1 MRYDQFKINLL
12 EAILDEAEMTPK
24 AFQDFLASP
33 LVTGMKMGFELE
45 SVIHNVRS
53 ESDGEVEPDMGY
65 DERAT
70 DIDSIVAFFGEG
82 DDPNGE
88 RTLNTLRNNL
98 YDDFMQ
104 WQDAEFDEYF
114 RTDEAQTDLK
124 EFIREYLEEKDYTD
138 RQQRLE
144 FDNAEEGRVSD
155 IYAEAEMSGI
165 EKLRDEFNDSG
176 DGDFETYCDAIDMSY
191 MSDVLSKYE
200 HYLYWPYTSYS
211 DENDSY
217 LNLEYVADELK
228 TETGIDATYED
239 SYHSASRSRAQ
250 EKGQWII
257 EPDSSI
263 ETDDNEDAGLEF
275 ISPALEINQAL
286 KQMQQVLEFIRDH
299 GYTNTST
306 GLHINISVPDYNV
319 DKLDY
324 VKLAIFLGDKYV
336 LEQFDRLSNHY
347 CDGAY
352 KKIGNKVQQMKGDE
366 LKAVMNKMKEGL
378 TLAASKIIHTG
389 YTSKYTSINT
399 KEGYIE
405 FRSPG
410 GNYLDDPVEKLTNT
424 ALRMALALR
433 IATDEN
439 MYKKEYQKRLYKV
452 LTDTGEK
459 DDLVKFKDYVAKFQ
473 TADKETRG
481 YIIQTIQAEREAR
494 KAKKK
499 KPEGESRPYW
509 MVRRRGD
516 TRGGGMAVFAD
527 TAYDAV
533 KDVAKSWDMD
543 PIYLVA
549 TPMADEQ
556 PQGGPD
562 SGNEERTWTV
572 KDGLGREVG
581 TVQARSS
588 DEALRIYGSTNNI
601 DTRNYAAVDS
611 GTTFVI
617 NYNGTEYRQRANSAD
632 EARDLLSARIGVER
646 NLLWDIG
653 VYYPRDGGGSEG
665 GGVTVDGNARGNY
678 QLVNSNRSIDTRMT
692 NVSREEAFNTARRM
706 EQEYGLESGSIHVTR
721 LTGQSQSTTGVAGHN
736 WRIYDVQNPDL
747 FTVVAADSR
756 TNAVERWAYV
766 NPERE
771 AAMIDAVP
779 DEGAMKYEFTIA
791 QQAVNPDPVSDGDR
805 FIYPAELYRQR
816 SGQEIPVRRVWAT
829 SKEQALSKVR
839 TFFPRDFDTVP
850 EDHMKIN
857 VVGI

>member
-1 MRYDQFKINLL
+1 MRYDQFKINLV

-53 ESDGEVEPDMGY
+53 ESDSEPEPDYGY
-65 DERAT
+65 DERASNIEVIL
-70 DIDSIVAFFGEG
+70 DFFRGG
-82 DDPNGE
+82 DDPNGD
-88 RTLNTLRNNL
+88 RTIDTLRNNL

-104 WQDAEFDEYF
+104 WQDSEFDEYF
-114 RTDEAQTDLK
+114 RTDEAQVDLK

-138 RQQRLE
+138 RQQKLE

-155 IYAEAEMSGI
+155 VYAEAEMSGI
-165 EKLRDEFNDSG
+165 EKLRDEWNDNDSAG
-176 DGDFETYCDAIDMSY
+176 WEKYCDVMDMNY
-191 MSDVLSKYE
+191 MSDVQNKYE
-200 HYLYWPYTSYS
+200 HYLYWPYISYG
-211 DENDSY
+211 DDNDSY

-228 TETGIDATYED
+228 SETGIDARYDD
-239 SYHSASRSRAQ
+239 SYHSVSRERAQ

-263 ETDDNEDAGLEF
+263 DADESEDAGLEF
-275 ISPALEINQAL
+275 ISPALEINEAL
-286 KQMQQVLEFIRDH
+286 KQMQQVLEFIRGR

-452 LTDTGEK
+452 LNDAGEQ

-473 TADKETRG
+473 TADKETRS

-509 MVRRRGD
+509 MVRRRGQNNA
-516 TRGGGMAVFAD
+516 GGMAVFAD

-533 KDVAKSWDMD
+533 KDVAKSWGLD

-549 TPMADEQ
+549 TPMADEK
-556 PQGGPD
+556 PD
-562 SGNEERTWTV
+562 DSYY
-572 KDGLGREVG
+572 
-581 TVQARSS
+581 S
-588 DEALRIYGSTNNI
+588 DLDNRI
-601 DTRNYAAVDS
+601 R
-611 GTTFVI
+611 
-617 NYNGTEYRQRANSAD
+617 
-632 EARDLLSARIGVER
+632 
-646 NLLWDIG
+646 
-653 VYYPRDGGGSEG
+653 GSEG
-665 GGVTVDGNARGNY
+665 GGVTVDGNATGNY
-678 QLVNSNRSIDTRMT
+678 QLVNSNRSIDTRMN
-692 NVSREEAFNTARRM
+692 NVTREVALQTARNM
-706 EQEYGLESGSIHVTR
+706 EQEYGLENGSIHVTR
-721 LTGQSQSTTGVAGHN
+721 INNQSQSTTGAAGHN

-766 NPERE
+766 NPERP
-771 AAMIDAVP
+771 AVMVDAVP

-791 QQAVNPDPVSDGDR
+791 QQAMNPDPLNDSDR

-816 SGQEIPVRRVWAT
+816 TGREGLFLRKVWAT
-829 SKEQALSKVR
+829 SKEQAISKAR
-839 TFFPRDFDTVP
+839 TFFPRDFDTIP
-850 EDHMKIN
+850 EEWLKIN

>member
-1 MRYDQFKINLL
+1 MRYDQFKINLV

-53 ESDGEVEPDMGY
+53 ESDGEAEPDMGY
-65 DERAT
+65 DERT
-70 DIDSIVAFFGEG
+70 SDIEGILDFFRGG

-88 RTLNTLRNNL
+88 QTINKLRNEL

-176 DGDFETYCDAIDMSY
+176 DSDFEKYCDVMDMNY
-191 MSDVLSKYE
+191 MSEVYYKYDNF
-200 HYLYWPYTSYS
+200 LYWPYISYG
-211 DENDSY
+211 DDNDSY

-228 TETGIDATYED
+228 TETGIDATYDD
-239 SYHSASRSRAQ
+239 SYHGTSRARAQ

-263 ETDDNEDAGLEF
+263 DADESEDAGLEF
-275 ISPALEINQAL
+275 ISPALEINEAL
-286 KQMQQVLEFIRDH
+286 KQMQQVLEFIREH

-352 KKIGNKVQQMKGDE
+352 KKIGNKVSQMKGDE

-433 IATDEN
+433 IATDET

-452 LTDTGEK
+452 LNDQGEQ
-459 DDLVKFKDYVAKFQ
+459 DDLVKFKDYVSKFQ

-516 TRGGGMAVFAD
+516 SSGGGMAVFAD

-533 KDVAKSWDMD
+533 KEVAKTMDVD

-549 TPMADEQ
+549 TPMADEK
-556 PQGGPD
+556 PD
-562 SGNEERTWTV
+562 DNYY
-572 KDGLGREVG
+572 
-581 TVQARSS
+581 S
-588 DEALRIYGSTNNI
+588 DLDNRI
-601 DTRNYAAVDS
+601 R
-611 GTTFVI
+611 
-617 NYNGTEYRQRANSAD
+617 
-632 EARDLLSARIGVER
+632 
-646 NLLWDIG
+646 
-653 VYYPRDGGGSEG
+653 GSEG

-721 LTGQSQSTTGVAGHN
+721 INDQSQSTTGVAGHN

-756 TNAVERWAYV
+756 TNAVERWSYV
-766 NPERE
+766 NPERP
-771 AAMIDAVP
+771 ADMVDAVP

-816 SGQEIPVRRVWAT
+816 TGREIPVRKVWAT
-829 SKEQALSKVR
+829 SKEQAIRQSSHILPKR
-839 TFFPRDFDTVP
+839 F
-850 EDHMKIN
+850 
-857 VVGI
+857 

>member
-12 EAILDEAEMTPK
+12 EAVLDEAEMTPK

-53 ESDGEVEPDMGY
+53 ESDGEAEPDMGY

-138 RQQRLE
+138 RQMKLA

-155 IYAEAEMSGI
+155 DYAEAEMSGI

-176 DGDFETYCDAIDMSY
+176 DGDFEKYCDAIDMSY

-211 DENDSY
+211 DDHDSY

-228 TETGIDATYED
+228 TETGINATYDD
-239 SYHSASRSRAQ
+239 SYHGTSRARAQ

-263 ETDDNEDAGLEF
+263 DADESEDAGLEF
-275 ISPALEINQAL
+275 ISPALEINEAL
-286 KQMQQVLEFIRDH
+286 KQMQQVLEFIREH

-452 LTDTGEK
+452 LNDAGEQ
-459 DDLVKFKDYVAKFQ
+459 DDLVKFKDYVSKFQ
-473 TADKETRG
+473 TADKETRS

-494 KAKKK
+494 KAKKE

-509 MVRRRGD
+509 MVRRRGQD
-516 TRGGGMAVFAD
+516 NGGGMAVFAD

-533 KDVAKSWDMD
+533 KDVAKSWDLD

-549 TPMADEQ
+549 TPMADEK
-556 PQGGPD
+556 PD
-562 SGNEERTWTV
+562 DSYY
-572 KDGLGREVG
+572 
-581 TVQARSS
+581 S
-588 DEALRIYGSTNNI
+588 DLDNRI
-601 DTRNYAAVDS
+601 R
-611 GTTFVI
+611 
-617 NYNGTEYRQRANSAD
+617 
-632 EARDLLSARIGVER
+632 
-646 NLLWDIG
+646 
-653 VYYPRDGGGSEG
+653 GSEG

-678 QLVNSNRSIDTRMT
+678 HLVNSNRSIDTRMT
-692 NVSREEAFNTARRM
+692 NVTREVALQTARNT
-706 EQEYGLESGSIHVTR
+706 EQNYGLENGSIHVTR
-721 LTGQSQSTTGVAGHN
+721 INDQSQSTTGVAGHN

-766 NPERE
+766 NPERP
-771 AAMIDAVP
+771 AAMIDAVE

-791 QQAVNPDPVSDGDR
+791 QQAVNPDPVSDSDR

-816 SGQEIPVRRVWAT
+816 TGREMPVRRVWAT
-829 SKEQALSKVR
+829 SKEQAIGKAR
-839 TFFPRDFDTVP
+839 TFFPRDFDTIP
-850 EDHMKIN
+850 EDWLKIN

>member
-24 AFQDFLASP
+24 AFRDFLASS

-53 ESDGEVEPDMGY
+53 ESDGETENDMGY
-65 DERAT
+65 DERVT
-70 DIDSIVAFFGEG
+70 DIDGILDFFSGG

-124 EFIREYLEEKDYTD
+124 EFIRGYLEEKDYTD
-138 RQQRLE
+138 RQQKLE
-144 FDNAEEGRVSD
+144 FDRAEEGQVSD
-155 IYAEAEMSGI
+155 VYAEAEMSGI

-176 DGDFETYCDAIDMSY
+176 DSDFEKYCDVMDMNY
-191 MSDVLSKYE
+191 MSDVLNKYE
-200 HYLYWPYTSYS
+200 HYLYWPYTTYS

-228 TETGIDATYED
+228 SETGIDATYDD
-239 SYHSASRSRAQ
+239 SYHSVSRERAQ

-263 ETDDNEDAGLEF
+263 DADESEDAGLEF
-275 ISPALEINQAL
+275 ISPALEINEAL
-286 KQMQQVLEFIRDH
+286 KQMQQVLEFIRGH

-452 LTDTGEK
+452 LNDAGEQ

-473 TADKETRG
+473 TADKETRS

-494 KAKKK
+494 KSKKK
-499 KPEGESRPYW
+499 KPDNESRPYW

-533 KDVAKSWDMD
+533 KDVAKSWGLD

-556 PQGGPD
+556 PQGGTD
-562 SGNEERTWTV
+562 SGSEERTWTIA
-572 KDGLGREVG
+572 DGLDRVAG
-581 TVQARSS
+581 TVQARSR
-588 DEALRIYGSTNNI
+588 DEALRIFGSTNNI
-601 DTRNYAAVDS
+601 DTRYYTAVD
-611 GTTFVI
+611 
-617 NYNGTEYRQRANSAD
+617 
-632 EARDLLSARIGVER
+632 IG
-646 NLLWDIG
+646 DSPAIG
-653 VYYPRDGGGSEG
+653 Q
-665 GGVTVDGNARGNY
+665 VTNATGNY
-678 QLVNSNRSIDTRMT
+678 QLVNSNRSIDTRMN
-692 NVSREEAFNTARRM
+692 NVTREVALQTARNM
-706 EQEYGLESGSIHVTR
+706 EQEYGLEHGSIHVTR
-721 LTGQSQSTTGVAGHN
+721 INNQSQSTTGAAGHN

-766 NPERE
+766 NPERP
-771 AAMIDAVP
+771 ADMVDAVP

-791 QQAVNPDPVSDGDR
+791 QQAFNPDPLNDSDR

-816 SGQEIPVRRVWAT
+816 TGRDMPVRRVWAT
-829 SKEQALSKVR
+829 SKEQAISKAR
-839 TFFPRDFDTVP
+839 TFFPRDFDTIP
-850 EDHMKIN
+850 EDWLKIN

>member
-1 MRYDQFKINLL
+1 MRSRLQVLLHNHHSRVDMRYDQFKINLV
-12 EAILDEAEMTPK
+12 EAVLDEAEMTPK

-53 ESDGEVEPDMGY
+53 ESDGETENDMSY

-70 DIDSIVAFFGEG
+70 DIDGIVAFFGEG

-124 EFIREYLEEKDYTD
+124 EFIREYLEDKDYTD

-176 DGDFETYCDAIDMSY
+176 NSDWEKYCDVMDMNY
-191 MSDVLSKYE
+191 MSDVLNKYE

-228 TETGIDATYED
+228 TETGIDATYDD
-239 SYHSASRSRAQ
+239 SYHGTSRARAQ

-263 ETDDNEDAGLEF
+263 DADESEDAGLEF
-275 ISPALEINQAL
+275 ISPALEINEAL
-286 KQMQQVLEFIRDH
+286 KQMQQVLEFIREH

-452 LTDTGEK
+452 LNDTGEK
-459 DDLVKFKDYVAKFQ
+459 DDLVKFKDYVARFQ

-481 YIIQTIQAEREAR
+481 YIIQTIQAERESR

-516 TRGGGMAVFAD
+516 NNGGGMAVFAD

-533 KDVAKSWDMD
+533 KDVAKSWDLD

-562 SGNEERTWTV
+562 SGSEERTWTIA
-572 KDGLGREVG
+572 DGLDRVEG

-588 DEALRIYGSTNNI
+588 DEALRIFGSTNNV
-601 DTRNYAAVDS
+601 DTRYYTAVDIS
-611 GTTFVI
+611 DI
-617 NYNGTEYRQRANSAD
+617 PA
-632 EARDLLSARIGVER
+632 IGQA
-646 NLLWDIG
+646 
-653 VYYPRDGGGSEG
+653 
-665 GGVTVDGNARGNY
+665 TNARGNY
-678 QLVNSNRSIDTRMT
+678 QLVNSNRSIDTRMV
-692 NVSREEAFNTARRM
+692 NVTREVALQTARNM

-721 LTGQSQSTTGVAGHN
+721 INDQSQSTTGVAGHN

-766 NPERE
+766 NPERP

-816 SGQEIPVRRVWAT
+816 TGREMPVRRVWAT
-829 SKEQALSKVR
+829 SKEQAISKAR
-839 TFFPRDFDTVP
+839 TFFPRDFDTIP
-850 EDHMKIN
+850 EDWLKIN

>member
-1 MRYDQFKINLL
+1 
-12 EAILDEAEMTPK
+12 
-24 AFQDFLASP
+24 
-33 LVTGMKMGFELE
+33 
-45 SVIHNVRS
+45 
-53 ESDGEVEPDMGY
+53 
-65 DERAT
+65 
-70 DIDSIVAFFGEG
+70 
-82 DDPNGE
+82 
-88 RTLNTLRNNL
+88 
-98 YDDFMQ
+98 
-104 WQDAEFDEYF
+104 
-114 RTDEAQTDLK
+114 
-124 EFIREYLEEKDYTD
+124 
-138 RQQRLE
+138 
-144 FDNAEEGRVSD
+144 
-155 IYAEAEMSGI
+155 
-165 EKLRDEFNDSG
+165 
-176 DGDFETYCDAIDMSY
+176 
-191 MSDVLSKYE
+191 
-200 HYLYWPYTSYS
+200 
-211 DENDSY
+211 

-228 TETGIDATYED
+228 SETGIDASYDD
-239 SYHSASRSRAQ
+239 SYHSVSRQRAQ

-263 ETDDNEDAGLEF
+263 DADESEDAGLEF
-275 ISPALEINQAL
+275 ISPALEINEAL
-286 KQMQQVLEFIRDH
+286 KQMQQVLEFIREH

-452 LTDTGEK
+452 LNDAGEQ

-473 TADKETRG
+473 TADKETRS

-499 KPEGESRPYW
+499 KPDNESRPYW

-533 KDVAKSWDMD
+533 KDVAKSWGLD

-549 TPMADEQ
+549 TPMADEK
-556 PQGGPD
+556 PD
-562 SGNEERTWTV
+562 DSYY
-572 KDGLGREVG
+572 
-581 TVQARSS
+581 S
-588 DEALRIYGSTNNI
+588 DLDDRI
-601 DTRNYAAVDS
+601 R
-611 GTTFVI
+611 
-617 NYNGTEYRQRANSAD
+617 
-632 EARDLLSARIGVER
+632 
-646 NLLWDIG
+646 
-653 VYYPRDGGGSEG
+653 GSEG
-665 GGVTVDGNARGNY
+665 GGVTVDGNATGNY
-678 QLVNSNRSIDTRMT
+678 QLVNSNRSIDTRMN
-692 NVSREEAFNTARRM
+692 NVSREVALQTARNM

-721 LTGQSQSTTGVAGHN
+721 INNQSQSTTGAAGHN

-766 NPERE
+766 NPERP
-771 AAMIDAVP
+771 ADMVDAVP

-791 QQAVNPDPVSDGDR
+791 QQAFNPDPVSDGDR

-829 SKEQALSKVR
+829 SKEQAISKAR
-839 TFFPRDFDTVP
+839 TFFPREFGDIT
-850 EDHMKIN
+850 EDWLKIN

>member
-45 SVIHNVRS
+45 SIIRGVRDTNT
-53 ESDGEVEPDMGY
+53 EDTEDDMNY
-65 DERAT
+65 DERVT
-70 DIDSIVAFFGEG
+70 DIEGIIDFFSGG
-82 DDPNGE
+82 DGYNGE
-88 RTLNTLRNNL
+88 RELKTLRDNL

-144 FDNAEEGRVSD
+144 FDNAEEGKVSD
-155 IYAEAEMSGI
+155 VYAEAEMSGI
-165 EKLRDEFNDSG
+165 EKLRDEWNDNDSASW
-176 DGDFETYCDAIDMSY
+176 EKYCDVMDMNY
-191 MSDVLSKYE
+191 MSDVKNKYE
-200 HYLYWPYTSYS
+200 HYLYWPHTSYS
-211 DENDSY
+211 DEEY
-217 LNLEYVADELK
+217 LNVDWVADSLYD
-228 TETGIDATYED
+228 ETKIEAWASD
-239 SYHSASRSRAQ
+239 SYHSTSRSSAQ
-250 EKGQWII
+250 EKGKWII

-263 ETDDNEDAGLEF
+263 DTDESDEAGLEF
-275 ISPALEINQAL
+275 ISPALEIPEAI
-286 KQMQQVLEFIRDH
+286 KQMQQVLEFIREH

-324 VKLAIFLGDKYV
+324 VKLAIFLGDRHV
-336 LEQFDRLSNHY
+336 LTQFDRLSNHY

-352 KKIGNKVQQMKGDE
+352 KKIGAKVQQMKGDE

-389 YTSKYTSINT
+389 YTNKYTSINT

-405 FRSPG
+405 FRGPG
-410 GNYLDDPVEKLTNT
+410 GDYLDKSPEELANT

-433 IATDEN
+433 IATDPE

-452 LTDTGEK
+452 LTDADEK
-459 DDLVKFKDYVAKFQ
+459 DDIVKFKDYVARYQ
-473 TADKETRG
+473 SADKETRS
-481 YIIQTIQAEREAR
+481 YIIQTIQAERESR

-516 TRGGGMAVFAD
+516 NNGGGMAVFAD

-533 KDVAKSWDMD
+533 KDVAKSWDLD

-562 SGNEERTWTV
+562 SGSEERTWTIA
-572 KDGLGREVG
+572 DGLDRVEG

-588 DEALRIYGSTNNI
+588 DEALRIFGSTNNV
-601 DTRNYAAVDS
+601 DTRYYTAVDIS
-611 GTTFVI
+611 DI
-617 NYNGTEYRQRANSAD
+617 PANGQAT
-632 EARDLLSARIGVER
+632 
-646 NLLWDIG
+646 
-653 VYYPRDGGGSEG
+653 
-665 GGVTVDGNARGNY
+665 NARGNY
-678 QLVNSNRSIDTRMT
+678 HLVNSDRSIDTRMS
-692 NVSREEAFNTARRM
+692 NVTREVALQTARNT
-706 EQEYGLESGSIHVTR
+706 EQNYGLEYGSIHVTR
-721 LTGQSQSTTGVAGHN
+721 ITGQTQSTTGAAGHN
-736 WRIYDVQNPDL
+736 WRIYDVANPDV
-747 FTVVAADSR
+747 FTVVASDSR

-766 NPERE
+766 NPERP
-771 AAMIDAVP
+771 ADMVDAVP

-791 QQAVNPDPVSDGDR
+791 RMAVNPDPVSDSDR
-805 FIYPAELYRQR
+805 YIYPQELYRQR
-816 SGQEIPVRRVWAT
+816 TGRDAPIRKVWAT
-829 SKEQALSKVR
+829 SKEQAISKVH
-839 TFFPRDFDTVP
+839 TFFPRDFDTIP
-850 EDHMKIN
+850 EDWLKIN

>member
-1 MRYDQFKINLL
+1 MRYDQFKINLV
-12 EAILDEAEMTPK
+12 ETILDEAEMTPK

-53 ESDGEVEPDMGY
+53 ESDGEAEPDMGY
-65 DERAT
+65 DERT
-70 DIDSIVAFFGEG
+70 DSIDSILDFFRGG

-88 RTLNTLRNNL
+88 QTINKLRNEL

-176 DGDFETYCDAIDMSY
+176 DSDWEKYADTNDMNY
-191 MSDVLSKYE
+191 MSEVYYKYDNF
-200 HYLYWPYTSYS
+200 LYWPYISYG
-211 DENDSY
+211 DDGDSY

-228 TETGIDATYED
+228 TETGIDATYDD
-239 SYHSASRSRAQ
+239 SYHGTSRARAQ

-263 ETDDNEDAGLEF
+263 DADESEDAGLEF
-275 ISPALEINQAL
+275 ISPALEINEAL
-286 KQMQQVLEFIRDH
+286 KQMQQVLEFIREH

-352 KKIGNKVQQMKGDE
+352 KKIGNKVSQMKGDE

-452 LTDTGEK
+452 LNDAGEQ
-459 DDLVKFKDYVAKFQ
+459 DDLVKFKDYVSKFQ
-473 TADKETRG
+473 TADKETRS

-499 KPEGESRPYW
+499 KPDSESRPYW
-509 MVRRRGD
+509 MVRRRGQNN
-516 TRGGGMAVFAD
+516 TGGMAVFAD
-527 TAYDAV
+527 TAYDAI
-533 KDVAKSWDMD
+533 KDVAKSWDLD

-549 TPMADEQ
+549 TPMADEK
-556 PQGGPD
+556 PD
-562 SGNEERTWTV
+562 DSYY
-572 KDGLGREVG
+572 
-581 TVQARSS
+581 S
-588 DEALRIYGSTNNI
+588 DLDNRI
-601 DTRNYAAVDS
+601 R
-611 GTTFVI
+611 
-617 NYNGTEYRQRANSAD
+617 
-632 EARDLLSARIGVER
+632 
-646 NLLWDIG
+646 
-653 VYYPRDGGGSEG
+653 GSEG

-678 QLVNSNRSIDTRMT
+678 HLVNSNRSIDTRMS
-692 NVSREEAFNTARRM
+692 NVTREVALQTARNT
-706 EQEYGLESGSIHVTR
+706 EQNYGLESGSIHVTR
-721 LTGQSQSTTGVAGHN
+721 INDQSQSTTGVAGHN

-766 NPERE
+766 NPERP
-771 AAMIDAVP
+771 ADMVDAVP

-816 SGQEIPVRRVWAT
+816 TGREIPVRRVWAT
-829 SKEQALSKVR
+829 SKEQAIGKARS
-839 TFFPRDFDTVP
+839 FFPRDFDTIP
-850 EDHMKIN
+850 EDWLKIN

>member
-1 MRYDQFKINLL
+1 MRYDQFKINLV

-53 ESDGEVEPDMGY
+53 ESDGEAEPDMGY
-65 DERAT
+65 DERAS
-70 DIDSIVAFFGEG
+70 DIEGILEFFGGG

-88 RTLNTLRNNL
+88 RTIDTLRNNL

-104 WQDAEFDEYF
+104 WQDSEFDEYF
-114 RTDEAQTDLK
+114 RTDAAQTDLK

-138 RQQRLE
+138 RQQKLE

-155 IYAEAEMSGI
+155 VYAEAEMSGI
-165 EKLRDEFNDSG
+165 EKLRDEWNDNDSAG
-176 DGDFETYCDAIDMSY
+176 WEKYCDDIDMNY
-191 MSDVLSKYE
+191 MSDVYNKYE
-200 HYLYWPYTSYS
+200 HYLYWPYINYG
-211 DENDSY
+211 DDNDSY

-263 ETDDNEDAGLEF
+263 DADESEDAGLEF
-275 ISPALEINQAL
+275 ISPALEINEAL
-286 KQMQQVLEFIRDH
+286 KQMQQVLEFIRGR

-452 LTDTGEK
+452 LNDAGEQ

-473 TADKETRG
+473 TADKETRS

-499 KPEGESRPYW
+499 KPDNESRPYW

-533 KDVAKSWDMD
+533 KDVAKSWDLD

-549 TPMADEQ
+549 TPMADEK
-556 PQGGPD
+556 PD
-562 SGNEERTWTV
+562 DSYY
-572 KDGLGREVG
+572 
-581 TVQARSS
+581 S
-588 DEALRIYGSTNNI
+588 DLDNRI
-601 DTRNYAAVDS
+601 R
-611 GTTFVI
+611 
-617 NYNGTEYRQRANSAD
+617 
-632 EARDLLSARIGVER
+632 
-646 NLLWDIG
+646 
-653 VYYPRDGGGSEG
+653 GSEG

-678 QLVNSNRSIDTRMT
+678 QLVNSNRSIDTRMS
-692 NVSREEAFNTARRM
+692 NVSREEAHSTARRM

-721 LTGQSQSTTGVAGHN
+721 INDQSQSTTGVAGHN

-766 NPERE
+766 NPERP
-771 AAMIDAVP
+771 ADMVDAVP

-791 QQAVNPDPVSDGDR
+791 QQAFNPDPLSDSDR

-816 SGQEIPVRRVWAT
+816 TGRDMPVRRVWAT
-829 SKEQALSKVR
+829 NKEQAISKVR
-839 TFFPRDFDTVP
+839 TFFPRDFDTIP
-850 EDHMKIN
+850 EEWLKIN

>member
-1 MRYDQFKINLL
+1 MRYAQFKINLL

-45 SVIHNVRS
+45 ACIHNVRD
-53 ESDGEVEPDMGY
+53 ESDGETENDMGY
-65 DERAT
+65 DERVT
-70 DIDSIVAFFGEG
+70 DIDGILGFFGEG

-104 WQDAEFDEYF
+104 WQDSEFDEYF
-114 RTDEAQTDLK
+114 RTDAAQTDLK

-138 RQQRLE
+138 RQQKLE
-144 FDNAEEGRVSD
+144 LDNAEEGRVSD
-155 IYAEAEMSGI
+155 VYAEAEMSGI

-176 DGDFETYCDAIDMSY
+176 DNDFEKYCDTIDMNY

-263 ETDDNEDAGLEF
+263 DADESEDAGLEF
-275 ISPALEINQAL
+275 ISPALEINEAL
-286 KQMQQVLEFIRDH
+286 KQMQQVLEFIRGR

-306 GLHINISVPDYNV
+306 GLHINISVPDFST

-452 LTDTGEK
+452 LNDAGEQ

-473 TADKETRG
+473 TADKETRS

-494 KAKKK
+494 QAKKK
-499 KPEGESRPYW
+499 APGGDRPYW

-516 TRGGGMAVFAD
+516 NNGGGMAVFAD

-533 KDVAKSWDMD
+533 KDVAKSWGLD

-556 PQGGPD
+556 PQGGTD
-562 SGNEERTWTV
+562 SGSEERTWTIA
-572 KDGLGREVG
+572 DGLDRVAG
-581 TVQARSS
+581 TVQARSR
-588 DEALRIYGSTNNI
+588 DEALRIFGSTNNI
-601 DTRNYAAVDS
+601 DTRYYTAVD
-611 GTTFVI
+611 
-617 NYNGTEYRQRANSAD
+617 
-632 EARDLLSARIGVER
+632 IG
-646 NLLWDIG
+646 DSPAIG
-653 VYYPRDGGGSEG
+653 Q
-665 GGVTVDGNARGNY
+665 VTNATGNY
-678 QLVNSNRSIDTRMT
+678 QLVNSNRSIDTYMVAVT
-692 NVSREEAFNTARRM
+692 REVALQTARRL
-706 EQEYGLESGSIHVTR
+706 EQEYGLENGSIHVTR
-721 LTGQSQSTTGVAGHN
+721 MNNQSQSTTGAAGHN

-747 FTVVAADSR
+747 FTVVASDSR
-756 TNAVERWAYV
+756 TNAVERWSYV
-766 NPERE
+766 NPERP
-771 AAMIDAVP
+771 ADMVDAVP

-791 QQAVNPDPVSDGDR
+791 QQAFNPDPLNDGDR

-816 SGQEIPVRRVWAT
+816 SGQEIPVRKVWAT
-829 SKEQALSKVR
+829 NKEQAINKVR
-839 TFFPRDFDTVP
+839 TFFPGEFGDVT
-850 EDHMKIN
+850 EDWLKIN

>member
-1 MRYDQFKINLL
+1 MRYDQFKIDLL
-12 EAILDEAEMTPK
+12 EAVLDEAEMTPK

-53 ESDGEVEPDMGY
+53 ESDGETENDMNY
-65 DERAT
+65 DERVT
-70 DIDSIVAFFGEG
+70 DIDGIVAFFGEG

-88 RTLNTLRNNL
+88 RTLNTLRNEL

-114 RTDEAQTDLK
+114 RTDAAQTDLK

-155 IYAEAEMSGI
+155 VYAEAEMSGI

-176 DGDFETYCDAIDMSY
+176 DSDFEKYCDAIDMSY

-228 TETGIDATYED
+228 TETGIDATYDD
-239 SYHSASRSRAQ
+239 SYHGTSRARAQ

-263 ETDDNEDAGLEF
+263 DADESEDAGLEF
-275 ISPALEINQAL
+275 ISPALEINEAL
-286 KQMQQVLEFIRDH
+286 KQMQQVLEFIREH

-452 LTDTGEK
+452 LNDQGEK
-459 DDLVKFKDYVAKFQ
+459 DDLVKFKDYVARFQ

-499 KPEGESRPYW
+499 KP
-509 MVRRRGD
+509 
-516 TRGGGMAVFAD
+516 
-527 TAYDAV
+527 
-533 KDVAKSWDMD
+533 
-543 PIYLVA
+543 
-549 TPMADEQ
+549 
-556 PQGGPD
+556 
-562 SGNEERTWTV
+562 
-572 KDGLGREVG
+572 
-581 TVQARSS
+581 
-588 DEALRIYGSTNNI
+588 
-601 DTRNYAAVDS
+601 
-611 GTTFVI
+611 
-617 NYNGTEYRQRANSAD
+617 
-632 EARDLLSARIGVER
+632 
-646 NLLWDIG
+646 
-653 VYYPRDGGGSEG
+653 
-665 GGVTVDGNARGNY
+665 
-678 QLVNSNRSIDTRMT
+678 
-692 NVSREEAFNTARRM
+692 
-706 EQEYGLESGSIHVTR
+706 
-721 LTGQSQSTTGVAGHN
+721 
-736 WRIYDVQNPDL
+736 
-747 FTVVAADSR
+747 
-756 TNAVERWAYV
+756 
-766 NPERE
+766 
-771 AAMIDAVP
+771 
-779 DEGAMKYEFTIA
+779 
-791 QQAVNPDPVSDGDR
+791 DR
-805 FIYPAELYRQR
+805 
-816 SGQEIPVRRVWAT
+816 
-829 SKEQALSKVR
+829 
-839 TFFPRDFDTVP
+839 
-850 EDHMKIN
+850 
-857 VVGI
+857 

>member
-53 ESDGEVEPDMGY
+53 ESDGEAEPDMGY

-88 RTLNTLRNNL
+88 RTLNTLRNEL

-104 WQDAEFDEYF
+104 WQDSEFDEYF

-138 RQQRLE
+138 RQQKLE
-144 FDNAEEGRVSD
+144 FDRAEEGKVSD
-155 IYAEAEMSGI
+155 VYAEAEMSGI
-165 EKLRDEFNDSG
+165 EKLRDEWNDNDSAG
-176 DGDFETYCDAIDMSY
+176 WEKYCDVMDMNY

-211 DENDSY
+211 DDGDSY

-228 TETGIDATYED
+228 SETGIDASYDD
-239 SYHSASRSRAQ
+239 SYHSVSRTRAQ

-263 ETDDNEDAGLEF
+263 DADESEDAGLEF
-275 ISPALEINQAL
+275 ISPALEINEAL
-286 KQMQQVLEFIRDH
+286 KQMQQVLEFIREH

-452 LTDTGEK
+452 LNDAGEQ

-473 TADKETRG
+473 TADKETRS

-516 TRGGGMAVFAD
+516 TSGGGMAVFAD

-533 KDVAKSWDMD
+533 KDVAKSWDLD

-549 TPMADEQ
+549 TPMADEK
-556 PQGGPD
+556 PD
-562 SGNEERTWTV
+562 DSYY
-572 KDGLGREVG
+572 
-581 TVQARSS
+581 S
-588 DEALRIYGSTNNI
+588 DLDNRI
-601 DTRNYAAVDS
+601 R
-611 GTTFVI
+611 
-617 NYNGTEYRQRANSAD
+617 
-632 EARDLLSARIGVER
+632 
-646 NLLWDIG
+646 
-653 VYYPRDGGGSEG
+653 GSEG

-692 NVSREEAFNTARRM
+692 NVSREEAHNTARRM
-706 EQEYGLESGSIHVTR
+706 EQEYGLENGSIHVTR
-721 LTGQSQSTTGVAGHN
+721 ITGQTQSTTGAAGHN
-736 WRIYDVQNPDL
+736 WRIYDVRNPDL

-756 TNAVERWAYV
+756 TNAVDRWSYV
-766 NPERE
+766 NPERP
-771 AAMIDAVP
+771 ADMVDAVP

-791 QQAVNPDPVSDGDR
+791 QQAFNPDPVSDSDR
-805 FIYPAELYRQR
+805 FIYP
-816 SGQEIPVRRVWAT
+816 QEIYRMRRSFTEMPVRRVWAT
-829 SKEQALSKVR
+829 NKEQAIGKVR
-839 TFFPRDFDTVP
+839 SFFHDEFWDIP
-850 EDHMKIN
+850 EEWMKIN

>member
-1 MRYDQFKINLL
+1 MRYDHFKINLL

-45 SVIHNVRS
+45 SVIRGVRDYP
-53 ESDGEVEPDMGY
+53 EEQEDDYGY
-65 DERAT
+65 DERVY
-70 DIDSIVAFFGEG
+70 DIESIVDFFGGG
-82 DDPNGE
+82 DSFNSE
-88 RTLNTLRNNL
+88 RELKTLRNDL

-144 FDNAEEGRVSD
+144 FDNAEEGKVSD
-155 IYAEAEMSGI
+155 VYAEAEMSGI
-165 EKLRDEFNDSG
+165 EKLRDEWNDNDTAS
-176 DGDFETYCDAIDMSY
+176 FEKYCDVIDMNY
-191 MSDVLSKYE
+191 MSDVKNKYE

-211 DENDSY
+211 DEEQINVD
-217 LNLEYVADELK
+217 YVAEELFS
-228 TETGIDATYED
+228 ETGIQAYASD
-239 SYHSASRSRAQ
+239 SYHSTSRSNAQ
-250 EKGQWII
+250 EKGRWII

-263 ETDDNEDAGLEF
+263 DTDESDEAGLEF
-275 ISPALEINQAL
+275 ISPALEINEAL
-286 KQMQQVLEFIRDH
+286 KQMQQVLEFIRER

-306 GLHINISVPDYNV
+306 GLHINISVPDYNT

-366 LKAVMNKMKEGL
+366 LKAVMDKMKEGL

-499 KPEGESRPYW
+499 KPDNESRPYW

-533 KDVAKSWDMD
+533 KDVAKSWGLD

-549 TPMADEQ
+549 TPMADEK
-556 PQGGPD
+556 PD
-562 SGNEERTWTV
+562 DSYY
-572 KDGLGREVG
+572 
-581 TVQARSS
+581 S
-588 DEALRIYGSTNNI
+588 DLDDRIRGSE
-601 DTRNYAAVDS
+601 DA
-611 GTTFVI
+611 TFVI

-632 EARDLLSARIGVER
+632 EARALLSARIGVER

-653 VYYPRDGGGSEG
+653 VYYPRSD
-665 GGVTVDGNARGNY
+665 VTVDGNARGNY
-678 QLVNSNRSIDTRMT
+678 HLVNSNRSIDTRMS
-692 NVSREEAFNTARRM
+692 NVSREEAHSTARRM

-721 LTGQSQSTTGVAGHN
+721 INDQSQSTTGVAGHN

-756 TNAVERWAYV
+756 TNAADRWQYV
-766 NPERE
+766 NPERP
-771 AAMIDAVP
+771 ADMVDAVP

-791 QQAVNPDPVSDGDR
+791 QQAFNPDPLSDSDR

-816 SGQEIPVRRVWAT
+816 TGRDMPVRRVWAT
-829 SKEQALSKVR
+829 NKEQAISKAR
-839 TFFPRDFDTVP
+839 TFFPRDFDTIP
-850 EDHMKIN
+850 EEWLKIN

>member
-33 LVTGMKMGFELE
+33 LVTDMKMGFELE

-53 ESDGEVEPDMGY
+53 ESDSEPEPDYGY
-65 DERAT
+65 DERAS
-70 DIDSIVAFFGEG
+70 DIESILDFFRGG
-82 DDPNGE
+82 DDPNGD
-88 RTLNTLRNNL
+88 RTIDTLRNNL

-144 FDNAEEGRVSD
+144 FDNAEEGKVSD
-155 IYAEAEMSGI
+155 VYAEAEMSGI
-165 EKLRDEFNDSG
+165 EKLRDEWNDNDSASW
-176 DGDFETYCDAIDMSY
+176 EKYCDVMDMNY
-191 MSDVLSKYE
+191 MSDVKNKYE
-200 HYLYWPYTSYS
+200 HYLYWPHTSYS
-211 DENDSY
+211 DEEY
-217 LNLEYVADELK
+217 LNVDWVADSLYD
-228 TETGIDATYED
+228 ETKIEAWASD
-239 SYHSASRSRAQ
+239 SYHSTSRSSAQ
-250 EKGQWII
+250 EKGKWII

-263 ETDDNEDAGLEF
+263 DTDESDEAGLEF
-275 ISPALEINQAL
+275 ISPALEIPEAI
-286 KQMQQVLEFIRDH
+286 KQMQQVLEFIREH

-324 VKLAIFLGDKYV
+324 VKLAIFLGDRHV
-336 LEQFDRLSNHY
+336 LTQFDRLSNHY

-352 KKIGNKVQQMKGDE
+352 KKIGAKVQQMKGDE

-389 YTSKYTSINT
+389 YTNKYTSINT

-405 FRSPG
+405 FRGPG
-410 GNYLDDPVEKLTNT
+410 GDYLDKSPEELANT

-433 IATDEN
+433 IATDPE

-452 LTDTGEK
+452 LTDADEK
-459 DDLVKFKDYVAKFQ
+459 DDIVKFKDYVARYQ
-473 TADKETRG
+473 SADKETRS
-481 YIIQTIQAEREAR
+481 YIIQTIQAERESR

-516 TRGGGMAVFAD
+516 NNGGGMAVFAD
-527 TAYDAV
+527 TAYDAI
-533 KDVAKSWDMD
+533 KDVAKSWDID
-543 PIYLVA
+543 PIYLYA
-549 TPMADEQ
+549 NPMADEK
-556 PQGGPD
+556 PD
-562 SGNEERTWTV
+562 DNYYSDLDNRIRGSE
-572 KDGLGREVG
+572 G
-581 TVQARSS
+581 TM
-588 DEALRIYGSTNNI
+588 
-601 DTRNYAAVDS
+601 
-611 GTTFVI
+611 FVI
-617 NYNGTEYRQRANSAD
+617 DYQGTKYRQRANSAD

-646 NLLWDIG
+646 NLLWDIQEEPQG
-653 VYYPRDGGGSEG
+653 MAT
-665 GGVTVDGNARGNY
+665 GGVTVDGNATGNY
-678 QLVNSNRSIDTRMT
+678 HLVNSNRSIDTRLT
-692 NVSREEAFNTARRM
+692 NVTRDVAHQTARNLER
-706 EQEYGLESGSIHVTR
+706 EYDLESGSIHVTR
-721 LTGQSQSTTGVAGHN
+721 ITGQTQSTTGAAGHN

-747 FTVVAADSR
+747 FTVVASDSR

-766 NPERE
+766 NPERP
-771 AAMIDAVP
+771 ADMVDAVP

-791 QQAVNPDPVSDGDR
+791 QQAMNPDANAPGSDR

-816 SGQEIPVRRVWAT
+816 TGREIPVRKVWAT
-829 SKEQALSKVR
+829 SKEQAISKAR
-839 TFFPRDFDTVP
+839 TFFPRDFDTIP
-850 EDHMKIN
+850 EDWLKIN

>member
-53 ESDGEVEPDMGY
+53 ESDGETENDMGY
-65 DERAT
+65 DERVT
-70 DIDSIVAFFGEG
+70 DIEGILEFFGGG

-88 RTLNTLRNNL
+88 RTIDTLRNNL

-104 WQDAEFDEYF
+104 WQDSEFDEYF
-114 RTDEAQTDLK
+114 RTDAAQTDLK

-138 RQQRLE
+138 RQQKLE
-144 FDNAEEGRVSD
+144 FDRAEEGRVSD
-155 IYAEAEMSGI
+155 VYAEAEMSGI
-165 EKLRDEFNDSG
+165 EKLRDEFNDNDSAG
-176 DGDFETYCDAIDMSY
+176 WEKYCDDIDMNY
-191 MSDVLSKYE
+191 MSDVYNKYE
-200 HYLYWPYTSYS
+200 HYLYWPYTTYS

-263 ETDDNEDAGLEF
+263 DADESEDAGLEF
-275 ISPALEINQAL
+275 ISPALEINEAL
-286 KQMQQVLEFIRDH
+286 KQMQQVLEFIRGH

-452 LTDTGEK
+452 LNDTGEK

-473 TADKETRG
+473 TADKETRS

-499 KPEGESRPYW
+499 KPDNESRPYW

-533 KDVAKSWDMD
+533 KDVAKSWGLD

-549 TPMADEQ
+549 TPMADEK
-556 PQGGPD
+556 PD
-562 SGNEERTWTV
+562 DSYY
-572 KDGLGREVG
+572 
-581 TVQARSS
+581 S
-588 DEALRIYGSTNNI
+588 DLDNRI
-601 DTRNYAAVDS
+601 R
-611 GTTFVI
+611 
-617 NYNGTEYRQRANSAD
+617 
-632 EARDLLSARIGVER
+632 
-646 NLLWDIG
+646 
-653 VYYPRDGGGSEG
+653 GSEG
-665 GGVTVDGNARGNY
+665 GGVTVDGNATGNY
-678 QLVNSNRSIDTRMT
+678 QLVNSNRSIDTRMN
-692 NVSREEAFNTARRM
+692 NVTREVALQTARNM
-706 EQEYGLESGSIHVTR
+706 EQEYGLENGSIHVTR
-721 LTGQSQSTTGVAGHN
+721 INNQSQSTTGAAGHN

-766 NPERE
+766 NPERP
-771 AAMIDAVP
+771 ANMIDAVP

-791 QQAVNPDPVSDGDR
+791 QQAFNPDPLNDSDR

-816 SGQEIPVRRVWAT
+816 TGRDMPVRRVWAT
-829 SKEQALSKVR
+829 SKEQAISKAR
-839 TFFPRDFDTVP
+839 TFFPRDFDTIP
-850 EDHMKIN
+850 EEWLKIN

>member
-1 MRYDQFKINLL
+1 MRYDQFKINLV
-12 EAILDEAEMTPK
+12 EAVLDEAEMTPK

-53 ESDGEVEPDMGY
+53 ESDGETENDMSY
-65 DERAT
+65 DERVT
-70 DIDSIVAFFGEG
+70 DIDGIVAFFGEG
-82 DDPNGE
+82 DDPSGE

-104 WQDAEFDEYF
+104 WQDAEFDDYF
-114 RTDEAQTDLK
+114 KTDEAQTDLK

-176 DGDFETYCDAIDMSY
+176 DSDFEKYCDAIDMSY
-191 MSDVLSKYE
+191 MSDVLTKYE

-211 DENDSY
+211 DDHDSY

-228 TETGIDATYED
+228 TETGINATYDD
-239 SYHSASRSRAQ
+239 SYHSASRERAQ
-250 EKGQWII
+250 EKRQWII

-263 ETDDNEDAGLEF
+263 DADESEDAGLEF
-275 ISPALEINQAL
+275 ISPALEINEAL
-286 KQMQQVLEFIRDH
+286 KQMQQVLEFIREH

-347 CDGAY
+347 CDGAF
-352 KKIGNKVQQMKGDE
+352 KKIGNKVSQMKGDE

-433 IATDEN
+433 IATDET

-452 LTDTGEK
+452 LNDAGEQ
-459 DDLVKFKDYVAKFQ
+459 DDLVKFKDYVSKFQ
-473 TADKETRG
+473 TADKETRS

-494 KAKKK
+494 KAKKE

-509 MVRRRGD
+509 MVRRRGQNNS
-516 TRGGGMAVFAD
+516 GGMAVFAD

-549 TPMADEQ
+549 TPMADEK
-556 PQGGPD
+556 PD
-562 SGNEERTWTV
+562 DSYY
-572 KDGLGREVG
+572 
-581 TVQARSS
+581 S
-588 DEALRIYGSTNNI
+588 DLDNRI
-601 DTRNYAAVDS
+601 R
-611 GTTFVI
+611 
-617 NYNGTEYRQRANSAD
+617 
-632 EARDLLSARIGVER
+632 
-646 NLLWDIG
+646 
-653 VYYPRDGGGSEG
+653 GSEG

-678 QLVNSNRSIDTRMT
+678 HLVNSNRSIDTRMT
-692 NVSREEAFNTARRM
+692 NVTREVALQTARNT
-706 EQEYGLESGSIHVTR
+706 EQNYGLENGSIHVTR
-721 LTGQSQSTTGVAGHN
+721 INDQSQSTTGVAGHN

-766 NPERE
+766 NPERP
-771 AAMIDAVP
+771 AAMIDAVE

-816 SGQEIPVRRVWAT
+816 TGREMPVRRVWAT
-829 SKEQALSKVR
+829 SKEQAISKAR
-839 TFFPRDFDTVP
+839 TFFPRDFDTIP
-850 EDHMKIN
+850 EDWLKIN

>member
-24 AFQDFLASP
+24 AFQDFLNSP

-45 SVIHNVRS
+45 SVIHNVRDYG
-53 ESDGEVEPDMGY
+53 DGESEPDMDY
-65 DERAT
+65 DERT
-70 DIDSIVAFFGEG
+70 YDIENILEFFRGG
-82 DDPNGE
+82 DDPNGDS
-88 RTLNTLRNNL
+88 TIKKLRDNL

-144 FDNAEEGRVSD
+144 FDNAEEGKVSD
-155 IYAEAEMSGI
+155 VYAEAEMTGI
-165 EKLRDEFNDSG
+165 EKLRDEWNDNDSSG
-176 DGDFETYCDAIDMSY
+176 WDKYADTMDMNY
-191 MSDVLSKYE
+191 MSEVYYKYDNF
-200 HYLYWPYTSYS
+200 LYWPYISYGS
-211 DENDSY
+211 DEEY
-217 LNLEYVADELK
+217 LNTEYVADQLK
-228 TETGIDATYED
+228 TETGIDAYASD
-239 SYHSASRSRAQ
+239 SYHGTSRARAQ

-263 ETDDNEDAGLEF
+263 ETDESEDGGLEF
-275 ISPALEINQAL
+275 VSPALEINEAL
-286 KQMQQVLEFIRDH
+286 KQMQQVLEFIREH
-299 GYTNTST
+299 GYTNSST
-306 GLHINISVPDYNV
+306 GLHVNISVPDYNT

-324 VKLAIFLGDKYV
+324 VKLAIFLGDKHV

-410 GNYLDDPVEKLTNT
+410 GDYLNKTKEELVNT

-433 IATDEN
+433 IATDPE

-459 DDLVKFKDYVAKFQ
+459 DDLIKFKDYVSRYQ
-473 TADKETRG
+473 SADKQTRS
-481 YIIQTIQAEREAR
+481 YILQTIQAEREAR

-499 KPEGESRPYW
+499 APDSGSRPYW

-516 TRGGGMAVFAD
+516 TSGGMAVFAD

-533 KDVAKSWDMD
+533 KEVAKSWDMD

-549 TPMADEQ
+549 TPMADEK
-556 PQGGPD
+556 PD
-562 SGNEERTWTV
+562 DNYYSDLNNRIE
-572 KDGLGREVG
+572 DQDALG
-581 TVQARSS
+581 
-588 DEALRIYGSTNNI
+588 D
-601 DTRNYAAVDS
+601 
-611 GTTFVI
+611 
-617 NYNGTEYRQRANSAD
+617 
-632 EARDLLSARIGVER
+632 
-646 NLLWDIG
+646 
-653 VYYPRDGGGSEG
+653 
-665 GGVTVDGNARGNY
+665 Y
-678 QLVNSNRSIDTRMT
+678 QLVNSNRSIDRRLTYVTRGT
-692 NVSREEAFNTARRM
+692 AERTARNI
-706 EQEYGLESGSIHVTR
+706 EQHNGFETGSVHVQRITR
-721 LTGQSQSTTGVAGHN
+721 DNQATTGAAGHN
-736 WRIYDVQNPDL
+736 WRIYDVADPDYY
-747 FTVVAADSR
+747 TVVAADSR
-756 TNAVERWAYV
+756 SNAANRWAVV

-771 AAMIDAVP
+771 ANMVDAVP
-779 DEGAMKYEFTIA
+779 DEGAMKYEFAIA
-791 QQAVNPDPVSDGDR
+791 QHALNPDAGIEGQPQ
-805 FIYPAELYRQR
+805 FINPQELYTQR
-816 SGQEIPVRRVWAT
+816 TGRDARMVRKVWAT
-829 SKEQALSKVR
+829 NKEQALSKLR
-839 TFFPRDFDTVP
+839 TFFSTEFFDVP
-850 EDHMKIN
+850 EDWLKIN

>member
-53 ESDGEVEPDMGY
+53 ESDGEAEPDYGY
-65 DERAT
+65 DERAS

-88 RTLNTLRNNL
+88 RTLGTLRNNL

-104 WQDAEFDEYF
+104 WQDSEFDEYF
-114 RTDEAQTDLK
+114 KTDEAQTDLK

-155 IYAEAEMSGI
+155 VYAEAEMSGI
-165 EKLRDEFNDSG
+165 EKLRDEWNDSG
-176 DGDFETYCDAIDMSY
+176 DGDWEKYCDAIDMNY
-191 MSDVLSKYE
+191 MSDVLNKYE
-200 HYLYWPYTSYS
+200 HYLYWPYISYG
-211 DENDSY
+211 DDHDSY

-228 TETGIDATYED
+228 TETGIDATYDD
-239 SYHSASRSRAQ
+239 SYHGTSRARAQ

-263 ETDDNEDAGLEF
+263 DADESEDAGLEF
-275 ISPALEINQAL
+275 ISPALEINEAL
-286 KQMQQVLEFIRDH
+286 KQMQQVLEFIREH

-452 LTDTGEK
+452 LNDQGEK
-459 DDLVKFKDYVAKFQ
+459 DDLVKFKDYVARFQ

-516 TRGGGMAVFAD
+516 NNGGGMAVFAD
-527 TAYDAV
+527 TAYDAI
-533 KDVAKSWDMD
+533 KDVAKSWDLD

-562 SGNEERTWTV
+562 SGNEEQSWTIA
-572 KDGLGREVG
+572 DGLGRAAANPI
-581 TVQARSS
+581 QARSS
-588 DEALRIYGSTNNI
+588 DEALRIYGSTHNV
-601 DTRNYAAVDS
+601 DTRNYTAVPS
-611 GTTFVI
+611 
-617 NYNGTEYRQRANSAD
+617 
-632 EARDLLSARIGVER
+632 
-646 NLLWDIG
+646 
-653 VYYPRDGGGSEG
+653 GGSEG

-678 QLVNSNRSIDTRMT
+678 HLVNSNRSIDTRMT
-692 NVSREEAFNTARRM
+692 NVTREVALQTARNT
-706 EQEYGLESGSIHVTR
+706 EQNYGLENGSIHVTR
-721 LTGQSQSTTGVAGHN
+721 INDQSQSTTGVAGHN

-766 NPERE
+766 NPERP
-771 AAMIDAVP
+771 AVMIDAVP

-816 SGQEIPVRRVWAT
+816 TGREMPVRRVWAT
-829 SKEQALSKVR
+829 SKEQAISKAR
-839 TFFPRDFDTVP
+839 TFFPRDFDTIP
-850 EDHMKIN
+850 EDWLKIN

>member
-1 MRYDQFKINLL
+1 MRYDQFKIDLL
-12 EAILDEAEMTPK
+12 EAVLDEAEMTPK

-53 ESDGEVEPDMGY
+53 ESDGETENDMSY
-65 DERAT
+65 DERVT
-70 DIDSIVAFFGEG
+70 DIDGIVAFFGEG
-82 DDPNGE
+82 DDPSGE

-104 WQDAEFDEYF
+104 WQDAEFDDYF
-114 RTDEAQTDLK
+114 KTDEAQTDLK

-176 DGDFETYCDAIDMSY
+176 DSDFEKYCDAIDMSY

-263 ETDDNEDAGLEF
+263 DADESEDAGLEF
-275 ISPALEINQAL
+275 ISPALEINEAL
-286 KQMQQVLEFIRDH
+286 KQMQQVLEFIREH

-347 CDGAY
+347 CDGAF

-433 IATDEN
+433 IATDET

-452 LTDTGEK
+452 LNDAGEQ
-459 DDLVKFKDYVAKFQ
+459 DDLVKFKDYVSKFQ
-473 TADKETRG
+473 TADKETRS

-494 KAKKK
+494 KAKKE

-509 MVRRRGD
+509 MVRRRGQD
-516 TRGGGMAVFAD
+516 NTGGMAVFAD

-533 KDVAKSWDMD
+533 KDVAKSWDLD

-549 TPMADEQ
+549 TPMADEE

-562 SGNEERTWTV
+562 SGSEERTWTIA
-572 KDGLGREVG
+572 DGLGRPAG

-601 DTRNYAAVDS
+601 DTRDYAAVAS
-611 GTTFVI
+611 
-617 NYNGTEYRQRANSAD
+617 
-632 EARDLLSARIGVER
+632 
-646 NLLWDIG
+646 
-653 VYYPRDGGGSEG
+653 GGSEG
-665 GGVTVDGNARGNY
+665 GGVTVDGNATGNY
-678 QLVNSNRSIDTRMT
+678 QLVNSNRSIDTYMVAVTRD
-692 NVSREEAFNTARRM
+692 VAHQTARRL
-706 EQEYGLESGSIHVTR
+706 EQEYGLESGSVHVMR
-721 LTGQSQSTTGVAGHN
+721 LNNQSQSTTGVAGHN

-747 FTVVAADSR
+747 FTVVASDSR

-766 NPERE
+766 NPERP
-771 AAMIDAVP
+771 ADMVDAVP

-791 QQAVNPDPVSDGDR
+791 QQAVNPDSLSDSDR

-816 SGQEIPVRRVWAT
+816 SGQEVPVRKVWAT
-829 SKEQALSKVR
+829 SKEQAINKVR
-839 TFFPRDFDTVP
+839 TFFPGEFGDVT
-850 EDHMKIN
+850 EDWLKIN